1 MSSIYYVQLKT
12 LSTTDRNYVSFILVY
27 YSISLATNIYSQSLL
42 NLYLLNLLSLTIINI
57 IIFLFPIISIC
68 KCIILLALSMFVSTL
83 LKSFPLIYQFII

>member
-1 MSSIYYVQLKT
+1 MSSIYYVKLKT

-27 YSISLATNIYSQSLL
+27 YSILLAINIYSQLLL
-42 NLYLLNLLSLTIINI
+42 NLYLFNLVSLTIINI

-83 LKSFPLIYQFII
+83 LK